1 MDVECA
7 TAPGQ
12 RVLMTADTVGGVWQY
27 ALELAGVLARRGDE
41 ILLATMGGEPTADQR
56 REAAAIPGLE
66 LCASRYK
73 LAWMADPW
81 DDVERAGDWLLE
93 LAGEFRPDVVHLND
107 FSHGDLPWD
116 APVLMVGHSCVLS
129 WWQAVHD
136 EAAPSSWSRY
146 HDRVRNGLYAADM
159 VVAPTA
165 AMLAALTRHYGPLPA
180 SRVIANGRRLDA
192 VPARTREPM
201 ILAAG
206 RLWDEAKNVAALANV
221 APRLPWPVCIA
232 GESRHPDA
240 DRHDAGAHELPNVHM
255 LGRLSSAELAGW
267 FARAPIY
274 ALPARYEP
282 FGLSALEA
290 ALSGCALVL
299 GDIRSLREVWD
310 DAALFVPPDDPDALE
325 AALRSLIDNEPLR
338 RYYADRAQR
347 HAQRFTPEA
356 MARGYCQAY
365 GELLARRRPALSL
378 AAGRPATAGVVP

>member
-7 TAPGQ
+7 AAPGQ

-27 ALELAGVLARRGDE
+27 ALELARVLARRGDE
-41 ILLATMGGEPTADQR
+41 VLLATMGGEPSPDQR
-56 REAAAIPGLE
+56 REAGAIPGVE
-66 LCASRYK
+66 LRTSPYR

-81 DDVERAGDWLLE
+81 DDVERAGDWLLS
-93 LAGEFRPDVVHLND
+93 LAAEFRPDIVHLND
-107 FSHGDLPWD
+107 YSHGDLPWD

-129 WWQAVHD
+129 WWQAVHG
-136 EAAPSSWSRY
+136 ESAPSAWSRY
-146 HDRVRNGLYAADM
+146 HDRVRSGLYAADM

-180 SRVIANGRRLDA
+180 SRVIANGRRLDTVSA
-192 VPARTREPM
+192 CTREPM

-206 RLWDEAKNVAALANV
+206 RLWDEAKNVAALAEV

-240 DRHDAGAHELPNVHM
+240 NHQGAGRRELPNVRA
-255 LGRLSSAELAGW
+255 LGRLSSADLAEW

-310 DAALFVPPDDPDALE
+310 DAAVFVPPDDPDALE
-325 AALRSLIDNEPLR
+325 TALKSLIDNEPLR

-365 GELLARRRPALSL
+365 AELLARRRPAVPL
-378 AAGRPATAGVVP
+378 AMDHHAAAEVAP